1 MEVVLLTQEHCAFCD
16 DAKRMLDRLT
26 ADYDLTVREVDLGSP
41 EGEALARDAGVL
53 FPPGIVV
60 DGDPVSYGRPSER
73 RVRREFD
80 RRAAA
85 QR

>member
-26 ADYDLTVREVDLGSP
+26 ADYDFTVREVDLGSP

-60 DGDPVSYGRPSER
+60 DSDPVSYGRPSER

-80 RRAAA
+80 RRTVA